1 MIDQK
6 TFDSFRRDV
15 KDLIKNLELLDI
27 DLEYKDIDEAHWW
40 VGIIK
45 EQTDN
50 LASNIESVKK
60 MEDRRVKKGNKNVSD
75 DH

>member
-1 MIDQK
+1 MIDQE
-6 TFDSFRRDV
+6 TFDHFRRDV

-27 DLEYKDIDEAHWW
+27 DLEYQDIDEAYWW
-40 VGIIK
+40 VGVIK

-60 MEDRRVKKGNKNVSD
+60 MEDRRAKKGNKNVSD